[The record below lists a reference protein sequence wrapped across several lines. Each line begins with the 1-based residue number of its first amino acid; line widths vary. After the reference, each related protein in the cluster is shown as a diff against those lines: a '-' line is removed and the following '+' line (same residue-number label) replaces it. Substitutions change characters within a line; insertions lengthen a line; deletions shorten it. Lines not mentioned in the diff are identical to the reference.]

1 LQVGRLEVDDYAAI
15 EGDLGVLGGLNVG
28 LGGALIQGT
37 LTVEAEG
44 DSYIG
49 GRLGIGPAATVI
61 TRSIGP
67 GEYEEVVV
75 RQPTHQLDVDGE
87 ARFRVN
93 DHNHLV
99 LRSRNTGSDEDA
111 FIDFVDF
118 AYPDLI
124 TPTARIEFDAADPMT
139 HTTRIQFW
147 TQGAD
152 DPEMVPRFMITPR
165 GDVLPSYPAAYTLGE
180 AGLPWL
186 RVYSQEGFITTSD
199 ARHKE
204 NIQAL
209 SYGLAEVTA
218 LRPVAFTWK
227 DRQDDGLQYGLI
239 AQEVRQVLPELVSGD
254 DGPNGS
260 LGLNYSGLV
269 PVLVQAIQEQ
279 QAQIDTQAEQIGAL
293 EARLMAL
300 EDAQPARSGG
310 LPPFTAI
317 GLGGLMLGAV
327 AIAGRRWTGGRP

>member
-1 LQVGRLEVDDYAAI
+1 
-15 EGDLGVLGGLNVG
+15 LGGLNVG
-28 LGGALIQGT
+28 PGGALIQGA

-75 RQPTHQLDVDGE
+75 RHPTHQLDVDGE

-99 LRSRNTGSDEDA
+99 VRSRNTGSDEDA
-111 FIDFVDF
+111 FIDFIDF

-139 HTTRIQFW
+139 HTTKIQFW
-147 TQGAD
+147 TQGAAD
-152 DPEMVPRFMITPR
+152 SEMVPRFMITPR
-165 GDVLPSYPAAYTLGE
+165 GDVLPSDSAAYTLGE

-186 RVYSQEGFITTSD
+186 RVYSEEGFVTTSD

-204 NIQAL
+204 SIQAL
-209 SYGLAEVTA
+209 PYGLAEVTA
-218 LRPVAFTWK
+218 LRPVAFHWK
-227 DRQDDGLQYGLI
+227 ERQDDGLHYGLI

-254 DGPNGS
+254 DGPNGT
-260 LGLNYSGLV
+260 LGLNYNGLV
-269 PVLVQAIQEQ
+269 PVLVKAIQEQ
-279 QAQIDTQAEQIGAL
+279 QEQIDTQAEQIAAL
-293 EARLMAL
+293 EARLTAL
-300 EDAQPARSGG
+300 EEDQPARPGD
-310 LPPFTAI
+310 LHPTAAL
-317 GLGGLMLGAV
+317 GLGGLALGAV
-327 AIAGRRWTGGRP
+327 AVAGLRRTGGRP